1 MIIVIIVLAFLAGY
15 ITHGIFFYEEQNKL
29 RQNIKNS
36 EDILLKA
43 KFVRSSL
50 ENEFEKQKNVTD
62 KLEKLKKI
70 LETVVEEKE

>member
-1 MIIVIIVLAFLAGY
+1 MIIVIIILAFLAGY
-15 ITHGIFFYEEQNKL
+15 ITHGIIFYEEQNKL

-36 EDILLKA
+36 EDVLLKA